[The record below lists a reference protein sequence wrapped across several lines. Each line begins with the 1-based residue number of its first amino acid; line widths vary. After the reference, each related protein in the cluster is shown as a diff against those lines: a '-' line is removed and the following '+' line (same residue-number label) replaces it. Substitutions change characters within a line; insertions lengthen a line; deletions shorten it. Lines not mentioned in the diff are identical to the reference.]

1 MIALLL
7 PHLLSIVV
15 FLFTLLF
22 VSSIIRTKRAAGST
36 IAWLLLICVF
46 PYIGI
51 PFYLFLSKRKLSL
64 VKKEKLYLPAKEDKI
79 KNLSSV
85 QKILSTSGTPKARLN
100 QSIQLLS
107 TGVEAYDDLIALI
120 KNARRSIYITTFV
133 FGNDGVGKKI
143 VRALAERAKTGI
155 DVRVI
160 VDSFGATIIR
170 HPSFAEF
177 KRLGGKVAYFMPIFH
192 LPFKGRSNLRNH
204 RKMIVVD
211 KKVAILGG
219 MNLAEEYLGPVQQP
233 QQWVDL
239 SIKIEGTCVHD
250 IEDVF
255 LQDWDYAIHRKTI
268 LPESSSILGEQ
279 GNLIA
284 QIVASGPDVCGD
296 PLYDVLL
303 IAIYEAQNNISIVT
317 PYFIP
322 DESLTKALEL
332 AARRGVSVQIVIPK
346 HSNHPLA
353 DIARGSFIRQ
363 LEASGAAIEF
373 YPTMIHSKV
382 VMIDQSLAIL
392 GSANFDMRSLLLI
405 YELGLMIYSEETLKA
420 VENWLQAIKLKTVRG
435 IPKSNFFRDLAEGI
449 GRVIGPVL

>member
-332 AARRGVSVQIVIPK
+332 AARRGVSVQI
-346 HSNHPLA
+346 
-353 DIARGSFIRQ
+353 
-363 LEASGAAIEF
+363 EASGAAIEF